1 MSKILPS
8 ITKPER
14 DEYPEWYAAEIELVH
29 YTDLLSG
36 MEDSFRQTIAF
47 LRTLPADK
55 LMYRYQPEKWTIKEM
70 WQHVIDTERVLSYR
84 AMRFARRD
92 ATVLH
97 GFDQNKYAVES
108 KANDRDWEEIL
119 QEYSAVRISSLMLFK
134 SFNAEIF
141 MYRGTAGRSE
151 VTVRAVGFLIIG
163 HETHHA
169 KTIRERYLI

>member
-1 MSKILPS
+1 MPKKSLS

-29 YTDLLSG
+29 YTDLLMG
-36 MEDSFRQTIAF
+36 LEESFRQTISF
-47 LRTLPADK
+47 LRALPADK
-55 LMYRYQPEKWTIKEM
+55 LLYRYQPEKWTIKEM

-84 AMRFARRD
+84 AMRFARHD

-97 GFDQNKYAVES
+97 GFDQNKYALES
-108 KANDRDWEEIL
+108 AANNRNWEDIL
-119 QEYSAVRISSLMLFK
+119 HEYSAVRMSSLLLFK
-134 SFNAEIF
+134 SFGAEIF
-141 MYRGTAGRSE
+141 MYRGTAGKSE